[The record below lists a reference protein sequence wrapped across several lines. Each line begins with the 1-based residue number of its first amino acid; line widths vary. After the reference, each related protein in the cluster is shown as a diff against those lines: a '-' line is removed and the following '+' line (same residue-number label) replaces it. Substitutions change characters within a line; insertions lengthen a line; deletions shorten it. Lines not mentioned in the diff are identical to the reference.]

1 MSTNENCSGIIAQ
14 RYIITKDIEE
24 TSRDHPIFREFTAR
38 GGFRTVFQGLDS
50 VPACVVAF
58 VAVFASSAYYGHGF
72 LYAILEFAMLTAC
85 LQIGYASGLLSS
97 SIPGTWR
104 RLRNPRESS
113 RPVASMAATRHR

>member
-1 MSTNENCSGIIAQ
+1 MTILFFLFFGSVLLGA
-14 RYIITKDIEE
+14 
-24 TSRDHPIFREFTAR
+24 
-38 GGFRTVFQGLDS
+38 VFGRFFKVWIL

-72 LYAILEFAMLTAC
+72 LFAILEFAMLTAC

-97 SIPGTWR
+97 GIPGTWR

>member
-1 MSTNENCSGIIAQ
+1 MWLLSQCSRESLAIPEVCNFVKKKLY
-14 RYIITKDIEE
+14 RITC
-24 TSRDHPIFREFTAR
+24 R
-38 GGFRTVFQGLDS
+38 VFNICQQMKI
-50 VPACVVAF
+50 VVAF
-58 VAVFASSAYYGHGF
+58 LAVFASSDYYGHGF

-113 RPVASMAATRHR
+113 RPVAPMAATRHR